1 MKSAGSRGWTV
12 INLTEAAQEKIGEF
26 VKDAGE
32 ECRGVRIRAAKVG
45 KHTFRYQIHL
55 VKDGDT
61 DEQDSH
67 IDFDG
72 FSVYVDPQSDE
83 WMDGSKVDF
92 LTLESGTGFQIDNPA
107 ASPQW
112 DDPLSAKVQ
121 QVIDEKVTPVVASH
135 GGWVELDRVD
145 GSTAYVSLGGGCQG
159 CSSAS
164 FTLSQ
169 GIASVIKEEVPEIE
183 DVVDETDHT
192 AGEQPFYE

>member
-1 MKSAGSRGWTV
+1 MIS
-12 INLTEAAQEKIGEF
+12 LTETAQQKIGEF
-26 VKDAGE
+26 VNDAGD
-32 ECRGVRIRAAKVG
+32 ECRGVRIRAARVG

-55 VKDGDT
+55 VREEDID
-61 DEQDSH
+61 DQDSR
-67 IDFDG
+67 IDCEG

-83 WMDGSKVDF
+83 WMAGSTVDF
-92 LTLESGTGFQIDNPA
+92 LTLDSGTGFQIDNPA

-112 DDPLSAKVQ
+112 DDPVAQKVQ

-145 GSTAYVSLGGGCQG
+145 GNTAYVSLGGGCQG

-169 GIASVIKEEVPEIE
+169 GIASVIKDEVPEIE
-183 DVVDETDHT
+183 NVVDETDHA
-192 AGEQPFYE
+192 AGDQPFYR